1 MVYFAQF
8 NLNADAVAMVT
19 ASHNE
24 NGWTGVKM
32 GIKKGLTHAPEEM
45 KELKEITLNKK
56 FIEGDGKITE
66 IRDFHKIYKQDL
78 INKNK
83 ISKKIKA
90 VVACGNGTAG
100 IFAPEI
106 LRGIGCE
113 VIELDCNLDW
123 TFPKYNPNP
132 EDLKMLHEIAN
143 PFRLRSFIASS
154 DLSGNAG

>member
-8 NLNADAVAMVT
+8 NLNADAIAMVT

-32 GIKKGLTHAPEEM
+32 GIKKGLTHAPDEM
-45 KELKEITLNKK
+45 QELKNITLNEK
-56 FIEGDGKITE
+56 FIKGKGNEKE
-66 IRDFHKIYKQDL
+66 IKNFQEIYKKDL

-83 ISKKIKA
+83 LNKKIKA

-123 TFPKYNPNP
+123 TFSK
-132 EDLKMLHEIAN
+132 I
-143 PFRLRSFIASS
+143 
-154 DLSGNAG
+154 